1 MWDGLS
7 TISILSTVVLI
18 AAREQCFVNW
28 QGSERAFVICEEYCC
43 GNATHQYCCSDCLS
57 SINKNRVCE
66 QLLIVIGVVV
76 LLVGS
81 LVICLVLATC
91 SHWDSVSKWA
101 DHYCS
106 RQRRCQ
112 VTPSGNE
119 THRIRAGMDGT
130 SFPGPVPLPFG
141 FPRLPSYDECSSL
154 SPPPPFTVAAPI
166 ITPVVSSAERTQQVE
181 DHQTQQ
187 QQPDACTGL
196 STPQTTEGM
205 SNQAYEDDS
214 TAHLSYPP
222 PSYELSVASP
232 THEHE
237 QQSTIEEHQ

>member
-1 MWDGLS
+1 RICWIDQKDLS
-7 TISILSTVVLI
+7 FYLPRFTSPSTFQPTSIS
-18 AAREQCFVNW
+18 
-28 QGSERAFVICEEYCC
+28 
-43 GNATHQYCCSDCLS
+43 
-57 SINKNRVCE
+57 
-66 QLLIVIGVVV
+66 VIGVVV

-112 VTPSGNE
+112 VTPSRNE
-119 THRIRAGMDGT
+119 TNRVRAGMDGT
-130 SFPGPVPLPFG
+130 SFPGSVPLPFG

-154 SPPPPFTVAAPI
+154 SPPPPFTVAAPV
-166 ITPVVSSAERTQQVE
+166 ITPDVSSAQRMQQVE

-187 QQPDACTGL
+187 QRQYQQQTDACTGP

-214 TAHLSYPP
+214 TAHPPYPP

-232 THEHE
+232 AHEHE
-237 QQSTIEEHQ
+237 QHSTSEEHQ